1 MKARGE
7 LFDFPI
13 GFIRSHPETFISRRK
28 RSAVGFQPS
37 AKDEQKQ
44 LDALVSGFKNNIEK
58 FNVEPGGQNGGPA
71 AAGQNRREMQRNA
84 SIPLLPQRNARPLG
98 KGL

>member
-7 LFDFPI
+7 LFYFPI
-13 GFIRSHPETFISRRK
+13 GFIRVHPEKFISRRK

-44 LDALVSGFKNNIEK
+44 LDELVSGFKNNIEK
-58 FNVEPGGQNGGPA
+58 FNVEPGAERWAPPKSAGNAAQRIHPFASAEERAPFGQ
-71 AAGQNRREMQRNA
+71 
-84 SIPLLPQRNARPLG
+84 
-98 KGL
+98 GLVST

>member
-58 FNVEPGGQNGGPA
+58 FNVEPGGQNGGRR
-71 AAGQNRREMQRNA
+71 QNRREIQRNA
-84 SIPLLPQRNARPLG
+84 SIPLPPQRNARPLG